1 MLRRMFTDHNRPFYK
16 SAVTIHID
24 KPPVDESVRFVV
36 DRFAS
41 AGKAIARETAERL
54 VAKEENIPF
63 AEKRPQSDVA
73 RPPRPCASRGIQH
86 CTSCKCGAPLPH
98 RHPFDSLNLSSLL
111 NP

>member
-24 KPPVDESVRFVV
+24 KSPVDESVRFVV

-41 AGKAIARETAERL
+41 DGKAIARETAEQL
-54 VAKEENIPF
+54 VAKVENIPF

-73 RPPRPCASRGIQH
+73 SPQGGSVAPRRNGYSWISVGIH
-86 CTSCKCGAPLPH
+86 AYS
-98 RHPFDSLNLSSLL
+98 
-111 NP
+111 